1 MTENIKVLK
10 NVKISQDKNYF
21 LVLICYILKM
31 FSIKLLNDILIYNLR
46 WTIKKLAVYI
56 VI

>member
-31 FSIKLLNDILIYNLR
+31 FSIKLLNDILIYN
-46 WTIKKLAVYI
+46 
-56 VI
+56 